1 MSANLDSD
9 RVRWPG
15 SGSSVNLNTV
25 PFGYYLT
32 ESCVGAETTFKN
44 DCSSSAMWAAKRLG
58 YPIVD
63 IEMIDVNF
71 YACFE
76 ESVLEYNRV
85 INEFNI
91 VNNLISLQG
100 LSQNKYN
107 NLTGLAMKSTGLPY
121 VVQLSKQYCA
131 EALVGGEYEVKR
143 NYIKIT
149 GSANPANTNQ
159 VYDLNKLIGE
169 NIEHL
174 TGSRIEV
181 KRVFH
186 HRPPAIA
193 RIYDPFSMTG
203 MSYSN
208 VLNEMGF
215 GAYSP
220 ATQFLMT
227 PIFEDLERVQA
238 IEFNDLVRKSHYGFE
253 ILGNNKLRIF
263 PIPTDTFKL
272 YIDYIVENERDIT
285 NFYSGSRYEYISD
298 PSDVPYEYCTYC
310 KINQPGKQW
319 IKKYFLALCKE
330 TLGRILQKYTTVPIP
345 GGEVT
350 LDGAEL
356 RSEAKDEKDALL
368 EKLREVLDKT
378 LRVNQLENKGKES
391 DEMQKMLARVPL
403 HIYIGAWAFL
413 LIYINVWTNINVLSL
428 V

>member
-1 MSANLDSD
+1 MSANLDQD

-15 SGSSVNLNTV
+15 SGSSVTQNTV
-25 PFGYYLT
+25 PFGYYLS
-32 ESCVGAETTFKN
+32 ESCNTGSGETTFEN

-85 INEFNI
+85 VNEFNI
-91 VNNLISLQG
+91 VNNMVNLQG
-100 LSQNKYN
+100 LPQNQYK
-107 NLTGLAMKSTGLPY
+107 NLTGLGVKSTGLPFII
-121 VVQLSKQYCA
+121 QLSKQYGA

-143 NYIKIT
+143 NYIT
-149 GSANPANTNQ
+149 VSGSVNPSSTQQ
-159 VYDLNKLIGE
+159 VYDLNQLIGKD
-169 NIEHL
+169 IEHL

-186 HRPPAIA
+186 QRPPAIA

-208 VLNEMGF
+208 VLTEMGF
-215 GAYSP
+215 SAYSP

-238 IEFNDLVRKSHYGFE
+238 IEFNDMVRKSAYSFE

-263 PIPTDTFKL
+263 PIPTDNFKV
-272 YIDYIVENERDIT
+272 YIDYIVESERDIT

-298 PSDVPYEYCTYC
+298 PSDIPYEYCTYC

-330 TLGRILQKYTTVPIP
+330 TLGRILQKYSTVPIP

-356 RSEAKDEKDALL
+356 RSEAKEEKDTLL
-368 EKLREVLDKT
+368 DKLRDMLEKT

-391 DEMQKMLARVPL
+391 EEMNKMLSRVPL
-403 HIYIGAWAFL
+403 HIYIG
-413 LIYINVWTNINVLSL
+413 
-428 V
+428 